1 MKDNEI
7 TSFDKELN
15 KFLQP
20 KCLIPRGLG
29 RCYEIINIY
38 KKCPVLNWAFLVC
51 IELILYVS
59 YII

>member
-15 KFLQP
+15 EFLQP
-20 KCLIPRGLG
+20 KCLIIQETPS
-29 RCYEIINIY
+29 
-38 KKCPVLNWAFLVC
+38 LNWAFLVLC
-51 IELILYVS
+51 IELMLNVS

>member
-15 KFLQP
+15 KFLQS
-20 KCLIPRGLG
+20 KCLIPSGLG
-29 RCYEIINIY
+29 LWKTIQET
-38 KKCPVLNWAFLVC
+38 PSLNWAFLVC
-51 IELILYVS
+51 IELMLNVS

>member
-15 KFLQP
+15 EFLQP
-20 KCLIPRGLG
+20 TGLIIQETPS
-29 RCYEIINIY
+29 
-38 KKCPVLNWAFLVC
+38 LNWAFLVC
-51 IELILYVS
+51 IELMLYVL